1 VSAAADEFYETV
13 FGWSLRGEP
22 DDPSFED
29 GTGHVI
35 GHFMT
40 DLAVGVEAGVRPY
53 IFVDRADKTLEK
65 VVAHGGAVVTAPI
78 GRATCG

>member
-1 VSAAADEFYETV
+1 MAPGMS
-13 FGWSLRGEP
+13 S
-22 DDPSFED
+22 
-29 GTGHVI
+29 

-40 DLAVGVEAGVRPY
+40 DLAVAVEAGVRPY